1 MSISFLP
8 LSIAVFALAP
18 GLVLAHDGGLDG
30 YGCHHNRS
38 EGGYHCHRGQFAGA
52 YFDSQAQMLERRGEV
67 EKPAGSNPYPVS
79 GRSFSG
85 EVVAIADGDTIT
97 ILTPQRVQMKVRLA
111 EIDTPE
117 RSQPYGTRARQIVS
131 ELVFRKQVEVRVQ
144 DIDRYGRFVGRVY
157 VDNVDVCAEMV
168 SRGAAWVYDR
178 YVEDLTLYDLQTEAR
193 GAKRGIWS
201 LPESEQVP
209 PWQWR
214 SDRR

>member
-1 MSISFLP
+1 
-8 LSIAVFALAP
+8 
-18 GLVLAHDGGLDG
+18 
-30 YGCHHNRS
+30 
-38 EGGYHCHRGQFAGA
+38 
-52 YFDSQAQMLERRGEV
+52 MLEARGEV
-67 EKPAGSNPYPVS
+67 EKPASLNPYAVS
-79 GRSFSG
+79 GKSFSG

-97 ILTPQRVQMKVRLA
+97 VLTPERVQMKVRLA

-157 VDNVDVCAEMV
+157 VDDLDVCAEMV
-168 SRGAAWVYDR
+168 RRGAAWVYDR
-178 YVEDLTLYDLQTEAR
+178 YVEDLPLYDLQTEAR
-193 GAKRGIWS
+193 EANRGIWS